1 MLGAFN
7 TDALLFRLKHPAIS
21 DTLPCSYIYLESARF
36 MLRCGIDM
44 IENQRVA
51 DGIAR
56 LGERFLNRFFTPG
69 EREDC
74 EDQPHR
80 LAARLAAKEAVAKA
94 LGTGIGDVRW
104 TDIEIRCNNPR
115 NRPTLFLHGAAA
127 ALSQDRGLTEW
138 DVSLT
143 HTKIYAAAVV
153 VAK

>member
-1 MLGAFN
+1 
-7 TDALLFRLKHPAIS
+7 
-21 DTLPCSYIYLESARF
+21 

-44 IENQRVA
+44 IEIQRVE

-69 EREDC
+69 ERADC
-74 EDQPHR
+74 EDRPHR

-104 TDIEIRCNNPR
+104 VEIEIRCGER
-115 NRPTLFLHGAAA
+115 GRPVLYLHGAAIGVA
-127 ALSQDRGLTEW
+127 QKLGLTQW

-143 HTKIYAAAVV
+143 HTADYAAAMV
-153 VAK
+153 VAF